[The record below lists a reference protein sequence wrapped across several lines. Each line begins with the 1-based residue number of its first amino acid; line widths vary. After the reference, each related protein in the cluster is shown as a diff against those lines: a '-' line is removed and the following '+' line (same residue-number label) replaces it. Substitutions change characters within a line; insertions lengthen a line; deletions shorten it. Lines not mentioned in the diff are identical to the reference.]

1 MTIETG
7 IRYLKKGTK
16 YQFCY
21 YCISDLI
28 YENVTQYFF
37 EYNIA
42 NIGETNDFEV
52 FISEMLNEVVEY
64 KQRVLKPYPITSIPL
79 KKVNIKIYFNE
90 KVESKVEF
98 DFKINHLS
106 KSIEYASKAYGN
118 GINHI
123 IDPIINNDNGKFVFE
138 TNIEIYDELLFHENL
153 YFLLENVG
161 VKKEDIVINCLN
173 KI

>member
-1 MTIETG
+1 MDIDSN
-7 IRYLKKGTK
+7 IKYLKKGTK

-28 YENVTQYFF
+28 HENVTQYFF
-37 EYNIA
+37 EYIEA

-52 FISEMLNEVVEY
+52 FISESLNEVEEY

-90 KVESKVEF
+90 KVESKIEF
-98 DFKINHLS
+98 DFKINHLA
-106 KSIEYASKAYGN
+106 KSIEYTSKVYGN
-118 GINHI
+118 GLNNIIN
-123 IDPIINNDNGKFVFE
+123 PIINNENGKFLFE

-153 YFLLENVG
+153 YFLLENAVI
-161 VKKEDIVINCLN
+161 KKEDIVINNSNL
-173 KI
+173 

>member
-1 MTIETG
+1 MDIDSN
-7 IRYLKKGTK
+7 IKYHQKGTK

-21 YCISDLI
+21 YCLSLQIH
-28 YENVTQYFF
+28 ENIIQYCFQ
-37 EYNIA
+37 YNIA
-42 NIGETNDFEV
+42 NVGETNDFEV
-52 FISEMLNEVVEY
+52 FISESLSEVEEH
-64 KQRVLKPYPITSIPL
+64 KQAVLKPYPLDSSPL

-90 KVESKVEF
+90 KVESKVDF

-118 GINHI
+118 GFNYI

-138 TNIEIYDELLFHENL
+138 TNIEIHDELLFHENL

-161 VKKEDIVINCLN
+161 IKKEDIVINNSNL
-173 KI
+173 

>member
-7 IRYLKKGTK
+7 IKYLKTGTK

-21 YCISDLI
+21 YCISKQTH
-28 YENVTQYFF
+28 ENIIQYCFQ
-37 EYNIA
+37 YNIA
-42 NIGETNDFEV
+42 NIGETNNFEV
-52 FISEMLNEVVEY
+52 FISESLNEVEEH
-64 KQRVLKPYPITSIPL
+64 KQAVLKPYPLDSIPL

-90 KVESKVEF
+90 KVESKVDF

-118 GINHI
+118 GLNNIIN
-123 IDPIINNDNGKFVFE
+123 PIINNENGKFVFE
-138 TNIEIYDELLFHENL
+138 INIEIHDETLFHENL

-161 VKKEDIVINCLN
+161 IKKEDIVINNSNL
-173 KI
+173 

>member
-1 MTIETG
+1 MNIEIG
-7 IRYLKKGTK
+7 IKYLKKGTK

-28 YENVTQYFF
+28 HENVTQYFF
-37 EYNIA
+37 EYNTA
-42 NIGETNDFEV
+42 NVGETNDSEV
-52 FISEMLNEVVEY
+52 FISESLSEVEEY
-64 KQRVLKPYPITSIPL
+64 KQTVLKPYPLDSIPL

-90 KVESKVEF
+90 RVESKLDF

-118 GINHI
+118 GFNYI
-123 IDPIINNDNGKFVFE
+123 IDPIINNENGKFVFE
-138 TNIEIYDELLFHENL
+138 TNIEIHDETLFHENL

-161 VKKEDIVINCLN
+161 VKKDDIVINNFDL
-173 KI
+173 